1 MAINFENV
9 SNGGGT
15 PGTPAQLPDG
25 ITDIGN
31 GDGGGTPITPTP
43 KSTGKS
49 LNLKKSMT
57 LDLTKRNPGLEKVL
71 VGAGW
76 DVATEGADYDL
87 DVAAFL
93 LRGGKLISEEHV
105 IFFNHKKLDG
115 ICLDK
120 DNRTGVGEG
129 DDEKITLELSK
140 IDPAVTEIAFC
151 VVIFDAAQKGQ
162 TFGHVKNARVRLV
175 NLENNQELCNF
186 PLNTDFSTDTAI
198 IFTKLRRNDAGWE
211 YEAVG
216 EGKQADLNGLAA
228 YFS

>member
-1 MAINFENV
+1 MAIDFGNI

-15 PGTPAQLPDG
+15 SVPPAPQ
-25 ITDIGN
+25 
-31 GDGGGTPITPTP
+31 
-43 KSTGKS
+43 STGMS
-49 LNLKKSMT
+49 LNLEKSMT

-71 VGAGW
+71 VGSGW
-76 DVATEGADYDL
+76 DVANGGADYDL

-93 LRGGKLISEEHV
+93 LRGGKLTSPADV
-105 IFFNHKKLDG
+105 IFFNNKTASG

-120 DNRTGVGEG
+120 DNRTGAGDG

-198 IFTKLRRNDAGWE
+198 IFTKLKRNGADWD

>member
-1 MAINFENV
+1 MAIDFGNI
-9 SNGGGT
+9 SAGGET
-15 PGTPAQLPDG
+15 PVTSVPQ
-25 ITDIGN
+25 N
-31 GDGGGTPITPTP
+31 
-43 KSTGKS
+43 TGMS
-49 LNLKKSMT
+49 LNLEKSMT
-57 LDLTKRNPGLEKVL
+57 LDLTKRNPGLEKVFA
-71 VGAGW
+71 GAGW
-76 DVATEGADYDL
+76 DVANGGADYDL

-93 LRGGKLISEEHV
+93 LRGGKLTSPADV
-105 IFFNHKKLDG
+105 IFFNNKVANG

-120 DNRTGVGEG
+120 DNRTGAGDG
-129 DDEKITLELSK
+129 DDEKIVLELSK
-140 IDPAVTEIAFC
+140 IDSSVTEIAFC

-162 TFGHVKNARVRLV
+162 TFGHVKNAHVRLV

-198 IFTKLRRNDAGWE
+198 IFTKLKRNGADWD